1 MDMGERRFSF
11 RITADPHVDRMAQT
25 FNEEPFALSFFP
37 SGEGERPAPAIT
49 LDNERI
55 LLSSMRKTDDGYQI
69 TLYNTTI
76 KPETAHVSIPKLG
89 YDETLDFGRYEL
101 KIIDI

>member
-11 RITADPHVDRMAQT
+11 RITADQNIDRAAQA

-37 SGEGERPAPAIT
+37 SGEGQRPVPAVT
-49 LDNERI
+49 LDNEKI
-55 LLSSMRKTDDGYQI
+55 LLSSMRKTDNGYQI

-76 KPETAHVSIPKLG
+76 KPETVHVSIPTLG
-89 YDETLDFGRYEL
+89 YNETLEFGRYEL